1 MWLNSTL
8 VFSGVFGVFSM
19 GGREVGGVPGDISG
33 SGVFLW
39 DFRGG
44 RWRVWEKPCTD
55 PSVDK
60 RSRERSPLSLSLSL
74 FFLPASLSL
83 SFLLSFS
90 PVDRTIS
97 NRNRIRFPDL
107 GGRWR
112 GGLRTRALSR
122 VNDCSLDRPT
132 TTLGVFWLGSGRDH
146 SIHIYYVSILI
157 A

>member
-19 GGREVGGVPGDISG
+19 GGKEVGGVPGDISG

-60 RSRERSPLSLSLSL
+60 RSRERSPLSLSL

-83 SFLLSFS
+83 SFLLSSS

-97 NRNRIRFPDL
+97 NRNRIRFS
-107 GGRWR
+107 R
-112 GGLRTRALSR
+112 GKVERRVEDSRALASQR
-122 VNDCSLDRPT
+122 LSARSAHDNSWGFLTGKWERP
-132 TTLGVFWLGSGRDH
+132 
-146 SIHIYYVSILI
+146 
-157 A
+157 

>member
-60 RSRERSPLSLSLSL
+60 RSRERSPLSLSLSI
-74 FFLPASLSL
+74 LPPCLSL
-83 SFLLSFS
+83 SFFPSLFLPRRSNDFES
-90 PVDRTIS
+90 KSHPVS
-97 NRNRIRFPDL
+97 RF
-107 GGRWR
+107 R
-112 GGLRTRALSR
+112 GKVERRVEDSRALASQR
-122 VNDCSLDRPT
+122 LFARSAHDNSWGFLTGKWERP
-132 TTLGVFWLGSGRDH
+132 
-146 SIHIYYVSILI
+146 
-157 A
+157 

>member
-19 GGREVGGVPGDISG
+19 GGKEVGGVPGDISG

-60 RSRERSPLSLSLSL
+60 RSRERSPLSLSLCSSSLPLSL
-74 FFLPASLSL
+74 F
-83 SFLLSFS
+83 LSFS
-90 PVDRTIS
+90 LP
-97 NRNRIRFPDL
+97 P
-107 GGRWR
+107 
-112 GGLRTRALSR
+112 
-122 VNDCSLDRPT
+122 P
-132 TTLGVFWLGSGRDH
+132 
-146 SIHIYYVSILI
+146 
-157 A
+157 

>member
-19 GGREVGGVPGDISG
+19 GGKEVGGVPGDISG

-60 RSRERSPLSLSLSL
+60 QSRERSPLSLSL

-97 NRNRIRFPDL
+97 NRNRIRFS
-107 GGRWR
+107 R
-112 GGLRTRALSR
+112 GKVERRVEDSRALANQRLSAR
-122 VNDCSLDRPT
+122 SAHDNSWGFLTGKWERP
-132 TTLGVFWLGSGRDH
+132 
-146 SIHIYYVSILI
+146 
-157 A
+157 

>member
-97 NRNRIRFPDL
+97 NRNRIRFS
-107 GGRWR
+107 R
-112 GGLRTRALSR
+112 GKVERRVEDSRALASQR
-122 VNDCSLDRPT
+122 LSARSAHDNSWGFLTGKWERP
-132 TTLGVFWLGSGRDH
+132 
-146 SIHIYYVSILI
+146 
-157 A
+157 

>member
-1 MWLNSTL
+1 
-8 VFSGVFGVFSM
+8 M

-97 NRNRIRFPDL
+97 NRNRIRFS
-107 GGRWR
+107 R
-112 GGLRTRALSR
+112 GKVERRVEDSRALASQR
-122 VNDCSLDRPT
+122 LSARSAHDNSWGFLTGKWERP
-132 TTLGVFWLGSGRDH
+132 
-146 SIHIYYVSILI
+146 
-157 A
+157 

>member
-19 GGREVGGVPGDISG
+19 GGKEVGGVPGDISG

-97 NRNRIRFPDL
+97 NRNRIRFS
-107 GGRWR
+107 R
-112 GGLRTRALSR
+112 GKVERRVEDSRALASQR
-122 VNDCSLDRPT
+122 LSARSAHDNSWGFLTGKWERP
-132 TTLGVFWLGSGRDH
+132 
-146 SIHIYYVSILI
+146 
-157 A
+157 